1 MKKHSEDN
9 PDWNSQRMKIIGL
22 GESSIRKSYYPELQQ
37 RLDELL
43 RKNEDL
49 NAAYEELTATQEEL
63 RQNYDELARRERELV
78 ESKNLLEAIYNGSPD
93 MIYIHAADGRILDV
107 NENVTMNLGF
117 TREEMQR
124 TVPEDVSGKDYT
136 TSMAMEQMNKAL
148 SGASPEFEWIAKR
161 KNDGELPVEVRLRRL
176 ELVNDRGEKEYRIL
190 AIVRDLTRSKQAEKA
205 LRESEEKFRNITEYV
220 PLGMH
225 IYQLKPDGRL
235 VFLGANPAA
244 DTILK
249 LDHSRM
255 MGKTIEEA
263 FPLLNE
269 TQIPEKY
276 RNVAATGENWQ
287 SDETL
292 YYDGTV
298 QGAFSVYAFRI
309 STGTMVAMF
318 RDITETRRAAISLEQ
333 ARKKMNLLNSVTF
346 QDIQSAAFSLTA
358 YHVLI
363 DQINPDKKISAYL
376 EKEKV
381 LIQKIVTSLNFAKD
395 YQDMGMHSPRWQ
407 TVSQTFLF
415 AISHLDFS
423 KITHNLE
430 VANLEIYADP
440 LLEKVF
446 FNLMENV
453 LRHGDTARRVR
464 LYCQEKT
471 DELVLFIED
480 NGIGIPQEEKQMIFD
495 RGHGKDTGL
504 GLFLVREILSITG
517 MSVRETGMYGQG
529 TRFEIHIP
537 KGAYRFNP
545 PA

>member
-1 MKKHSEDN
+1 
-9 PDWNSQRMKIIGL
+9 
-22 GESSIRKSYYPELQQ
+22 
-37 RLDELL
+37 
-43 RKNEDL
+43 
-49 NAAYEELTATQEEL
+49 
-63 RQNYDELARRERELV
+63 
-78 ESKNLLEAIYNGSPD
+78 
-93 MIYIHAADGRILDV
+93 
-107 NENVTMNLGF
+107 
-117 TREEMQR
+117 
-124 TVPEDVSGKDYT
+124 
-136 TSMAMEQMNKAL
+136 
-148 SGASPEFEWIAKR
+148 
-161 KNDGELPVEVRLRRL
+161 
-176 ELVNDRGEKEYRIL
+176 
-190 AIVRDLTRSKQAEKA
+190 
-205 LRESEEKFRNITEYV
+205 
-220 PLGMH
+220 
-225 IYQLKPDGRL
+225 
-235 VFLGANPAA
+235 
-244 DTILK
+244 
-249 LDHSRM
+249 
-255 MGKTIEEA
+255 
-263 FPLLNE
+263 
-269 TQIPEKY
+269 
-276 RNVAATGENWQ
+276 VAATGENWQ

-292 YYDGTV
+292 YSDGNIM
-298 QGAFSVYAFRI
+298 GAFSVYAFRI
-309 STGTMVAMF
+309 SPGTMVAMF
-318 RDITETRRAAISLEQ
+318 RDVTETRRAAFSLEQ
-333 ARKKMNLLNSVTF
+333 ARKKMSLLNTVTF

-407 TVSQTFLF
+407 SVSQTFLF
-415 AISHLDFS
+415 AISHLDFL
-423 KITHNLE
+423 KIAHNLE

-453 LRHGDTARRVR
+453 LRHGDTACRVR

-471 DELVLFIED
+471 DELVLFVED

-537 KGAYRFNP
+537 QGAYRFNP

>member
-1 MKKHSEDN
+1 MKKHAEDD

-22 GESSIRKSYYPELQQ
+22 GESSIRKSYYPELQL
-37 RLDELL
+37 RLEELL

-93 MIYIHAADGRILDV
+93 MIYIHAADGRILDM
-107 NENVTMNLGF
+107 NENVTMELGL
-117 TREEMQR
+117 TREEILR

-136 TSMAMEQMNKAL
+136 TSMAMAQMNKVLA
-148 SGASPEFEWIAKR
+148 GASPEFEWVAKR
-161 KNDGELPVEVRLRRL
+161 KNGEEFPVEIRLRRL

-190 AIVRDLTRSKQAEKA
+190 VIARDLTRSKQAEQA

-225 IYQLKPDGRL
+225 IYQIQPDGRL
-235 VFLGANPAA
+235 VFSGANPAA

-249 LDHSRM
+249 LDHTRL

-263 FPLLNE
+263 FPSLAQ
-269 TQIPEKY
+269 TQIPKKY
-276 RNVAATGENWQ
+276 RDVAATGENWQ

-292 YYDGTV
+292 YSEGNI

-309 STGTMVAMF
+309 SPGTMVAMF
-318 RDITETRRAAISLEQ
+318 RDITEARRAALSLEQ

-453 LRHGDTARRVR
+453 LRHGSTASRVR

-471 DELVLFIED
+471 DELVLIVED

-517 MSVRETGMYGQG
+517 ISVRETGVYGQG
-529 TRFEIHIP
+529 TRFELHIP

-545 PA
+545 PG